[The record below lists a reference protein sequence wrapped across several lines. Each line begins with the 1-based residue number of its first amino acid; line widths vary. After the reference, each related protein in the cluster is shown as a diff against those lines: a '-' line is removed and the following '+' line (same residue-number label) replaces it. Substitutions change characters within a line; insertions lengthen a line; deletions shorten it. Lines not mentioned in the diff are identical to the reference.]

1 LKETFGM
8 THPRPDVPQPDPV
21 LHDKPGDIPQVPCA
35 DELDDYKPGTP
46 YGNQSISDPDEQTQ
60 PG

>member
-1 LKETFGM
+1 M